1 MARLSA
7 QSQETAK
14 RLPPKARRAQLLG
27 CAIVAVAAMGIERA
41 THAEVARLA
50 GVSVPT
56 VFVYFPT
63 RDDLVGAALREVA
76 HALDAFAG
84 ATLALSDPARRLT
97 SLARAFERA
106 ADEIPDVM
114 RVWLDWSTAV
124 RTTIWPRYL
133 KVQDRIVANVATA
146 VRDYRSP
153 REARPSA
160 HDIAVARMFVG
171 SGHTVALSKLAGA
184 PQSDV
189 DRLIE
194 AIVSGTLAA
203 ARA

>member
-1 MARLSA
+1 MVRLPA

-14 RLPPKARRAQLLG
+14 RLPPKARRSQLLG
-27 CAIVAVAAMGIERA
+27 CAIAAVAAMGIERA

-63 RDDLVGAALREVA
+63 RDDLIGAVLREVA

-84 ATLALSDPARRLT
+84 ATLELSDPAQRLIA
-97 SLARAFERA
+97 LARAFERA

-124 RTTIWPRYL
+124 RTAIWPRYL
-133 KVQDRIVANVATA
+133 KVQERIVASVAIA
-146 VRDYRSP
+146 VRDCRLP
-153 REARPSA
+153 RDAKPSA

-171 SGHTVALSKLAGA
+171 SGHTIALSKLAGA

-189 DRLIE
+189 DRLVD
-194 AIVSGTLAA
+194 AIVTGTLAV
-203 ARA
+203 ARR

>member
-1 MARLSA
+1 
-7 QSQETAK
+7 
-14 RLPPKARRAQLLG
+14 
-27 CAIVAVAAMGIERA
+27 MGIERA

-63 RDDLVGAALREVA
+63 RDDLIGAVLREVA
-76 HALDAFAG
+76 RALDAFAG
-84 ATLALSDPARRLT
+84 ATLRLPDPSARLT

-133 KVQDRIVANVATA
+133 RVQERIVADVAIA
-146 VRDYRSP
+146 VRDCRAP
-153 REARPSA
+153 REAKPSA
-160 HDIAVARMFVG
+160 QDIAVARMFVG
-171 SGHTVALSKLAGA
+171 SGHTVALTKLAGA

-194 AIVSGTLAA
+194 AIVAGTLSAV
-203 ARA
+203 RA